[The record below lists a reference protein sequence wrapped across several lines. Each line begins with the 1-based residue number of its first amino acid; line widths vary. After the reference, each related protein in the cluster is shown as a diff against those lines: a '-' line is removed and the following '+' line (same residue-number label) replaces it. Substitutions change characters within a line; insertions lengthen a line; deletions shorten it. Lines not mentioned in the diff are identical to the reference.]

1 MEQPI
6 IALQNGVVRDESR
19 RFRTPV
25 NFTLEA
31 GEHIA
36 SNPPYGYIKDPQDK
50 KKWIVDE
57 EAAKVVQR
65 IFNLCIAGKGPMQI
79 AKILTADRVLTV
91 TDRKTTVRRS
101 TSATSHSATLTAAPT
116 ENTITS
122 SGGTPPTAKARRWPR
137 KCSTA

>member
-1 MEQPI
+1 MR
-6 IALQNGVVRDESR
+6 GK
-19 RFRTPV
+19 
-25 NFTLEA
+25 A

-79 AKILTADRVLTV
+79 AKILTADKVLTV
-91 TDRKTTVRRS
+91 TAYHARQKGW
-101 TSATSHSATLTAAPT
+101 AMP
-116 ENTITS
+116 ENLYQWCPNLS
-122 SGGTPPTAKARRWPR
+122 PGYWSGG
-137 KCSTA
+137 STRAVP

>member
-1 MEQPI
+1 MR
-6 IALQNGVVRDESR
+6 G
-19 RFRTPV
+19 
-25 NFTLEA
+25 EA

-79 AKILTADRVLTV
+79 AKTLTADRVLTV
-91 TDRKTTVRRS
+91 TAYHARQKGWVMPENLYRWNTNAVLRILERREFGEICKMNS
-101 TSATSHSATLTAAPT
+101 ILKECLRGKLFPL
-116 ENTITS
+116 
-122 SGGTPPTAKARRWPR
+122 
-137 KCSTA
+137 